1 MAGLNLDA
9 NKGYTLYLVD
19 IVSSVSFRFHQF
31 FFFKLHFLWKNM
43 DYLQEF
49 DICEL
54 VVTGNVFII
63 FRDISRDKTIWII
76 EY

>member
-1 MAGLNLDA
+1 
-9 NKGYTLYLVD
+9 
-19 IVSSVSFRFHQF
+19 
-31 FFFKLHFLWKNM
+31 M